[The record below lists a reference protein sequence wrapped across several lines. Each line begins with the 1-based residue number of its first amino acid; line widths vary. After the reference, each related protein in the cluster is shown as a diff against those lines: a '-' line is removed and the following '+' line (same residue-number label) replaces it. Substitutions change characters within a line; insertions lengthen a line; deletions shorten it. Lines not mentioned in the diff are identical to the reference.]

1 MPVTNPDIAQRSSND
16 NLYQAPIGKPILLE
30 GPLNVV
36 GPTGAKYQIASGA
49 SVATLITLLGSMGL
63 VEVT

>member
-1 MPVTNPDIAQRSSND
+1 MAVTNPDIAQRSSNE
-16 NLYQAPIGKPILLE
+16 NLYQSPIGKPILLE

-36 GPTGAKYQIASGA
+36 GPTGATYQIAANA

-63 VEVT
+63 VDVT

>member
-1 MPVTNPDIAQRSSND
+1 MPVPNPDIAQRSTNED
-16 NLYQAPIGKPILLE
+16 VYQAPIGKPILLE
-30 GPLNVV
+30 GPLKVV

-49 SVATLITLLGSMGL
+49 NVATLITLLGSMGL